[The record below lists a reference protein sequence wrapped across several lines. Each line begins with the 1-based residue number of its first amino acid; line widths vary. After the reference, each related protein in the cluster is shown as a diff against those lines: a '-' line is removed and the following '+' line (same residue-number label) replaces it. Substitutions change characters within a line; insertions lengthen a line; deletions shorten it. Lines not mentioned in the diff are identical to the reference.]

1 MENFWNDQDIVKIH
15 ENIKGKGLKVVLPEG
30 DDDRTIK
37 SLGYTP
43 DVTKIL
49 LGHKVVIEEKINS
62 VYGDKAEE
70 VLQWVEIIEPSEF
83 NREDLLNL
91 FLEKRA
97 GKIVEET
104 ARGLMMHRNYFATL
118 LLEAGEADALIGG
131 SQYSTAD
138 ILKPAFQIIKPAPGN
153 SVVSS
158 SFILRK
164 GDEKLIFA
172 DCAVNVE
179 PNKNQLK
186 EITRQTIETAREMGV
201 DPRVAMLSYSTKGSG
216 KGHYADLVRQAYEEL
231 ITETPELKQYVDGE
245 LQFDA
250 AYAERVAAIK
260 APDSPVAGRANVFV
274 FPHINSGNIGYK
286 MVEYLG
292 GYESVGPILQGLN
305 KPVNDLSRGTTP
317 ETIAKVIYLSLR
329 KY

>member
-1 MENFWNDQDIVKIH
+1 MDNFWNDEDIVKIH
-15 ENIKGKGLKVVLPEG
+15 NNIKGKNLKVVLPEG

-37 SLGYTP
+37 ALGYTP
-43 DVTKIL
+43 DITKVL
-49 LGHKVVIEEKINS
+49 LGHKSVITEKINNE
-62 VYGDKAEE
+62 YKDQAQD
-70 VLQWVEIIEPSEF
+70 VLKWVEIIEPSEF
-83 NREDLLNL
+83 NREDLLNM
-91 FLEKRA
+91 FLEKRK

-118 LLEAGEADALIGG
+118 LLEAGEAHALVGG

-164 GDEKLIFA
+164 GNEKLIFA

-179 PNKNQLK
+179 PNKTQLK

-231 ITETPELKQYVDGE
+231 ITETPDLKSYVDGE

-250 AYAERVAAIK
+250 AYVERVAAIK
-260 APDSPVAGRANVFV
+260 APDSPVAGHANVFV

-317 ETIAKVIYLSLR
+317 ETIAKVMYLSLR

>member
-1 MENFWNDQDIVKIH
+1 MTNFWEDKDILKIH
-15 ENIKGKGLKVVLPEG
+15 DRVKGKNLRVVLPEG
-30 DDDRTIK
+30 DDDRTIAA
-37 SLGYTP
+37 LGYTP
-43 DVTKIL
+43 EVIKVL
-49 LGHKVVIEEKINS
+49 LGRKSVIEDKINA
-62 VYGDKAEE
+62 VYGEE
-70 VLQWVEIIEPSEF
+70 ASDVLKWVEIIEPSDF
-83 NREDLLNL
+83 NRDDLLNV
-91 FLEKRA
+91 FMKKRK
-97 GKIVEET
+97 GKIVEEV

-118 LLEAGEADALIGG
+118 LLEADEVNALVGG

-138 ILKPAFQIIKPAPGN
+138 ILKPAFQIIKPAPGS

-158 SFILRK
+158 AFILKK

-172 DCAVNVE
+172 DCAVNIE

-201 DPRVAMLSYSTKGSG
+201 DPKVAMLSYSTKGSG
-216 KGHYADLVRQAYEEL
+216 VGHYADLVRTAYSEL
-231 ITETPELKQYVDGE
+231 ITETPELKNFVDGE

-250 AYAERVAAIK
+250 AYVDRVAAIK
-260 APDSPVAGRANVFV
+260 APESPVAGKANVFV

-292 GYESVGPILQGLN
+292 GYESVGPLLQGLN
-305 KPVNDLSRGTTP
+305 KPVNDLSRGTTS

>member
-1 MENFWNDQDIVKIH
+1 MDNFWNDADIVKIH
-15 ENIKGKGLKVVLPEG
+15 ENIKGKNLKVVLPEG

-37 SLGYTP
+37 ALVYTP
-43 DVTKIL
+43 DITKVL
-49 LGHKVVIEEKINS
+49 LGHKSVILEKINNE
-62 VYGDKAEE
+62 YGDKVEE
-70 VLQWVEIIEPSEF
+70 ILKWVEIIEPSEF
-83 NREDLLNL
+83 NREDLLEI
-91 FLEKRA
+91 FLTKRK

-118 LLEAGEADALIGG
+118 LLEAGEAHALVGG
-131 SQYSTAD
+131 CQYSTAD

-164 GDEKLIFA
+164 DNQKLIFA
-172 DCAVNVE
+172 DCAVNIE
-179 PNKNQLK
+179 PNKTQLK

-201 DPRVAMLSYSTKGSG
+201 DPKVAMLSYSTKGSG

-231 ITETPELKQYVDGE
+231 IVETPDLKSFVDGE

-250 AYAERVAAIK
+250 AYVERVAAIK
-260 APDSPVAGRANVFV
+260 APDSPVAGRANVFI
-274 FPHINSGNIGYK
+274 FPHINSGNIAYK

-317 ETIAKVIYLSLR
+317 ETIAKVMYLSLR